1 MRKETGD
8 ERWKAPVE
16 TANKSVARAIGLS
29 LMRPFQLLIF
39 ETMVLS
45 LCIFSAILLGILYL
59 FFGAFPLVFG
69 TLHGFNLWQIGLS
82 FMGLFV
88 GMVATALADFGY
100 HKLRLRRSKRVQSVK
115 RKAEPEDQLPTTII
129 GSFFVT
135 GGMFIFGW
143 TSFSHVHWI
152 APIIGSGVFGAG

>member
-1 MRKETGD
+1 
-8 ERWKAPVE
+8 
-16 TANKSVARAIGLS
+16 
-29 LMRPFQLLIF
+29 
-39 ETMVLS
+39 MVIS

-69 TLHGFNLWQIGLS
+69 TLHGFNLWQTGLA

-88 GMVATALADFGY
+88 GMVLAALGDFGY
-100 HKLRLRRSKRVQSVK
+100 HELRVKQIAKLADGAE
-115 RKAEPEDQLPTTII
+115 RKAEPEDQLPTAIV

-135 GGMFIFGW
+135 GGLFIFGW